1 MNLDV
6 NIDLGVCSVAA
17 AVCLLVWD
25 RHLTSGQDLNNDREI
40 IVKDDLFEEV

>member
-6 NIDLGVCSVAA
+6 NIDLGSCAVAA
-17 AVCLLVWD
+17 TVCLRVRD
-25 RHLTSGQDLNNDREI
+25 CHLTSGQDLNNDLEI